1 MDKFILVNGGSEEQR
16 RLVHNITGWFCMKF
30 FNRFKSYNI
39 EIDLCKIEG
48 NVQGW
53 ALDIDKNCSHIEIDK
68 RLKGDDFI
76 TCVLHEL
83 VHVKQQFKGELKE
96 LNGKANF
103 AAKKWK
109 DEIHIGVTCD
119 SEVGK
124 SKVEAI
130 RKTALDKGVYVTEYM
145 NLPWEIEA
153 YAMQET
159 LLKEWKNDA

>member
-1 MDKFILVNGGSEEQR
+1 MDKFVIVSGGTKKQR
-16 RLVHNITGWFCMKF
+16 ELVHNITDWFCDKF

-39 EIDLCKIEG
+39 EFDLCKIEG

-53 ALDIDKNCSHIEIDK
+53 AMEIDKNASHIEIDK

-96 LNGKANF
+96 MDGKS
-103 AAKKWK
+103 KRWK
-109 DEIHIGVTCD
+109 DEIHIGIMNFSD
-119 SEVGK
+119 MDK
-124 SKVEAI
+124 IEAEKI
-130 RKTALDKGVYVTEYM
+130 RMMALTKGVFVSEYM
-145 NLPWEIEA
+145 DLPWEKEA

-159 LLKEWKNDA
+159 LLIEWKENRYA

>member
-1 MDKFILVNGGSEEQR
+1 MDKFVIVGGGTKKQR
-16 RLVHNITGWFCMKF
+16 ELVHNITDWFCDKF

-39 EIDLCKIEG
+39 EFDLCKIEG

-53 ALDIDKNCSHIEIDK
+53 AMEIDRNASHIEIDK

-96 LNGKANF
+96 LNGI
-103 AAKKWK
+103 AKKWK
-109 DEIHIGVTCD
+109 DEVHIGVTSD
-119 SEVGK
+119 SK
-124 SKVEAI
+124 ISAYIDAKAI
-130 RKTALDKGVYVTEYM
+130 SPENPLVKGVFITDYM
-145 NLPWEIEA
+145 DLPWEKEA

-159 LLKEWKNDA
+159 LLIEWKENGYA

>member
-1 MDKFILVNGGSEEQR
+1 MDKFVIVNGGTKEQR
-16 RLVHNITGWFCMKF
+16 RLVHNITGWFCNKF

-39 EIDLCKIEG
+39 EFDLCKIEG

-53 ALDIDKNCSHIEIDK
+53 CLEIDKNASHIEIDK

-96 LNGKANF
+96 LNGKA
-103 AAKKWK
+103 KKWK
-109 DEIHIGVTCD
+109 DEIHIGLLNYSNMD
-119 SEVGK
+119 
-124 SKVEAI
+124 KVESEKI
-130 RKTALDKGVYVTEYM
+130 KKIALDKNVFISDYM
-145 NLPWEIEA
+145 DLPWEIEA

-159 LLKEWKNDA
+159 LLIEWNENGWK

>member
-1 MDKFILVNGGSEEQR
+1 MDKFILVNGGTKEQR
-16 RLVHNITGWFCMKF
+16 QLVHNITGWFCMKF

-39 EIDLCKIEG
+39 EFDLCKIEG

-53 ALDIDKNCSHIEIDK
+53 CLEIDKNASHIEIDK

-96 LNGKANF
+96 LNGKA
-103 AAKKWK
+103 KKWK
-109 DEIHIGVTCD
+109 DEIHIGITNFSD
-119 SEVGK
+119 MDK
-124 SKVEAI
+124 IEAEKI
-130 RKTALDKGVYVTEYM
+130 RKMALSKDIFVTDYM
-145 NLPWEIEA
+145 ELPWEVEA

-159 LLKEWKNDA
+159 LLIEWKNQNA

>member
-1 MDKFILVNGGSEEQR
+1 MDKFILVNGGTKEQR
-16 RLVHNITGWFCMKF
+16 QLVHNITGWFCMKF

-39 EIDLCKIEG
+39 EFDLCKIEG

-53 ALDIDKNCSHIEIDK
+53 CLEIDKNASHIEIDK

-96 LNGKANF
+96 LNGKA
-103 AAKKWK
+103 KKWK
-109 DEIHIGVTCD
+109 DEIHIGLTNFSD
-119 SEVGK
+119 MDK
-124 SKVEAI
+124 IEAEKI
-130 RKTALDKGVYVTEYM
+130 RKMALSKDIFVTDYM
-145 NLPWEIEA
+145 ELPWEVEA

-159 LLKEWKNDA
+159 LLIEWKKQNA

>member
-1 MDKFILVNGGSEEQR
+1 MDKFVIVNGGTKEQR
-16 RLVHNITGWFCMKF
+16 LLVHNITGWFCMKF

-39 EIDLCKIEG
+39 EFDLCKIEG

-53 ALDIDKNCSHIEIDK
+53 CLDIDRNASHIEIDK

-96 LNGKANF
+96 LNGKA
-103 AAKKWK
+103 KKWK
-109 DEIHIGVTCD
+109 DEIHIGLLNYSNMD
-119 SEVGK
+119 
-124 SKVEAI
+124 KVESEKI
-130 RKTALDKGVYVTEYM
+130 KKIALDKNVFVSDYM
-145 NLPWEIEA
+145 DLPWEIEA

-159 LLKEWKNDA
+159 LLIEWNENGWK